1 MYEWPFENT
10 ARYSVCLFRNRYS
23 VCDSEKCSSLCVL
36 IKNYH
41 ISPCNIFLSFSTF
54 YQVCLTHCFLSHCF
68 FFGVFII
75 IDDYEYYYFSHGNNI
90 MLFLSIKVTVIL
102 PIWYMKIPLTFAT
115 SISCIQPS
123 NLPDVLYMYR
133 DSILIY
139 IVYYWVIHKHEWYVL
154 YKIHE

>member
-1 MYEWPFENT
+1 MQYFFKFFN
-10 ARYSVCLFRNRYS
+10 
-23 VCDSEKCSSLCVL
+23 
-36 IKNYH
+36 
-41 ISPCNIFLSFSTF
+41 FLSSMSNPLFF
-54 YQVCLTHCFLSHCF
+54 EPLV
-68 FFGVFII
+68 FFGFFII

-139 IVYYWVIHKHEWYVL
+139 IVYYWVIHKHEWYVYVL
-154 YKIHE
+154 YKIHQ